1 MIAMLTGAE
10 GTKCSACKGRVEVKM
25 SVPGRI
31 GIILIV
37 ALAVVDALILASGA
51 KHAATA
57 IETHALVE
65 QTAMQPQPVAG
76 QDTSTSAKVDP
87 HKTLISTALREI
99 NLLISKK
106 AEKPT
111 GI

>member
-1 MIAMLTGAE
+1 
-10 GTKCSACKGRVEVKM
+10 M

-31 GIILIV
+31 GIILII

-57 IETHALVE
+57 IETHALIE
-65 QTAMQPQPVAG
+65 QTAMQPQPVADAG
-76 QDTSTSAKVDP
+76 SPRIDT
-87 HKTLISTALREI
+87 HKTLISAALHQI
-99 NLLISKK
+99 NLLMSRKS
-106 AEKPT
+106 EKVT

>member
-1 MIAMLTGAE
+1 
-10 GTKCSACKGRVEVKM
+10 M

-57 IETHALVE
+57 IETHALIE
-65 QTAMQPQPVAG
+65 QTAMQPQSVAV
-76 QDTSTSAKVDP
+76 QEQAKIDP
-87 HKTLISTALREI
+87 NKTLLSTALHEI
-99 NLLISKK
+99 KFLMTKT

-111 GI
+111 KI

>member
-1 MIAMLTGAE
+1 
-10 GTKCSACKGRVEVKM
+10 M
-25 SVPGRI
+25 SVPVRI

-57 IETHALVE
+57 IETHALIE
-65 QTAMQPQPVAG
+65 QTAMQPQIAE
-76 QDTSTSAKVDP
+76 QDGEAKAAP
-87 HKTLISTALREI
+87 HKTLLSTALHEI
-99 NLLISKK
+99 NLLMSKK

-111 GI
+111 KI

>member
-1 MIAMLTGAE
+1 
-10 GTKCSACKGRVEVKM
+10 M

-31 GIILIV
+31 GIILII

-51 KHAATA
+51 KHAATT

-65 QTAMQPQPVAG
+65 QTAMQPQATADVQPRI
-76 QDTSTSAKVDP
+76 DT
-87 HKTLISTALREI
+87 HKTLISTALHEI
-99 NLLISKK
+99 NLLMSRK
-106 AEKPT
+106 AEKTT

>member
-1 MIAMLTGAE
+1 
-10 GTKCSACKGRVEVKM
+10 M

-31 GIILIV
+31 GIILII
-37 ALAVVDALILASGA
+37 ALALVDALILASGA

-57 IETHALVE
+57 IETHALSE
-65 QTAMQPQPVAG
+65 QTAMQPTAA
-76 QDTSTSAKVDP
+76 QDIHTDT
-87 HKTLISTALREI
+87 HKTLISTALHQI
-99 NLLISKK
+99 NLLMSKK

>member
-1 MIAMLTGAE
+1 
-10 GTKCSACKGRVEVKM
+10 M

-65 QTAMQPQPVAG
+65 QTAMQRQSVAVQDG
-76 QDTSTSAKVDP
+76 QTKIDP
-87 HKTLISTALREI
+87 HKTLLSTALHEI
-99 NLLISKK
+99 NLLMSKK

>member
-1 MIAMLTGAE
+1 
-10 GTKCSACKGRVEVKM
+10 M

-51 KHAATA
+51 KHAATT
-57 IETHALVE
+57 IETHALAE
-65 QTAMQPQPVAG
+65 QTAMQPLSVAA
-76 QDTSTSAKVDP
+76 QDGGAKIDP
-87 HKTLISTALREI
+87 NKTLLSTALHEI
-99 NLLISKK
+99 NLLMSKK
-106 AEKPT
+106 AEKTT